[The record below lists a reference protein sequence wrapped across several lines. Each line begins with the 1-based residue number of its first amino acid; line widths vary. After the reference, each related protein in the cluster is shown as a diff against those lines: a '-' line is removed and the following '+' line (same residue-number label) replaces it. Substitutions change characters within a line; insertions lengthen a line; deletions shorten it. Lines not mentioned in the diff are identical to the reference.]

1 MHESTF
7 ERFDIMDSM
16 LKRVMYTIGSVPTGP
31 RSIHA
36 PSPAREQLMKDQ
48 LERKWVWRESVQ
60 SMRIR
65 LLE

>member
-1 MHESTF
+1 
-7 ERFDIMDSM
+7 M

-36 PSPAREQLMKDQ
+36 PSPAREQLMKDL